1 MRYED
6 YSEIYGVPSYNEFYD
21 SYLYDKYLKS
31 NFKINGERGSFDQ
44 YKQHFDTFN
53 QMSPGKF
60 DQEVLEAYNNQFGF
74 LNEKIADNVVSELAT
89 QNAQQF
95 ARDQRDSQYQALTN
109 DLEAAGINPIYA
121 VNGASASVGNGVGAM
136 QTNMENATTARE
148 QMKIASATASS
159 QIQLNKMQGIASIV
173 GAIGSIIGAFG
184 GAAHNFGLTS
194 AKYLRN
200 GTSNLVHTLS
210 NYVDTTV
217 NKNGEITGSRWR
229 KYN

>member
-1 MRYED
+1 MRYDD
-6 YSEIYGVPSYNEFYD
+6 YREIYGVPTRQEYINSASTVFRNKIGGANFTDEQLAEMFGNGYD
-21 SYLYDKYLKS
+21 DVYGY
-31 NFKINGERGSFDQ
+31 
-44 YKQHFDTFN
+44 
-53 QMSPGKF
+53 
-60 DQEVLEAYNNQFGF
+60 
-74 LNEKIADNVVSELAT
+74 LNEKIADNVVSDLAT

-95 ARDQRDSQYQALTN
+95 AREQRDSQYQALTK
-109 DLEAAGINPIYA
+109 DLDAAGINPIYA

-148 QMKIASATASS
+148 QMKIANATASS

-217 NKNGEITGSRWR
+217 NKNGEIIGSRWR

>member
-6 YSEIYGVPSYNEFYD
+6 YGEIYGVPSRQEY
-21 SYLYDKYLKS
+21 
-31 NFKINGERGSFDQ
+31 INSA
-44 YKQHFDTFN
+44 
-53 QMSPGKF
+53 S
-60 DQEVLEAYNNQFGF
+60 NQFKNKIYGANF
-74 LNEKIADNVVSELAT
+74 TDDQLAEMFGNNYDEVYGYLNEKIADNVVSDIAT

-95 ARDQRDSQYQALTN
+95 AREQRDSQYQALTN

-148 QMKIASATASS
+148 QMKIANATARS
-159 QIQLNKMQGIASIV
+159 QIELNKMQGIASIV
-173 GAIGSIIGAFG
+173 GAIGSIVGAFG

>member
-6 YSEIYGVPSYNEFYD
+6 YSEIYGVPSRQEYINSASTQFRDKIKGVNFTDEQLAEMFGNGYD
-21 SYLYDKYLKS
+21 DVY
-31 NFKINGERGSFDQ
+31 
-44 YKQHFDTFN
+44 
-53 QMSPGKF
+53 
-60 DQEVLEAYNNQFGF
+60 GF
-74 LNEKIADNVVSELAT
+74 LNEKIADNVVSDIAT

-95 ARDQRDSQYQALTN
+95 AREQRDSQYQALTN
-109 DLEAAGINPIYA
+109 DLEASGINPIYA

-148 QMKIASATASS
+148 QMKIANATASS

-229 KYN
+229 KYNKI

>member
-6 YSEIYGVPSYNEFYD
+6 YSEIYGVPTKQEYINSASTQFRNKIQGANFTDEQLAEMFGNGYD
-21 SYLYDKYLKS
+21 
-31 NFKINGERGSFDQ
+31 
-44 YKQHFDTFN
+44 
-53 QMSPGKF
+53 
-60 DQEVLEAYNNQFGF
+60 EVYGY
-74 LNEKIADNVVSELAT
+74 LNEKIADNVVSDLAT

-95 ARDQRDSQYQALTN
+95 AKEQRDSQYQALTN
-109 DLEAAGINPIYA
+109 DLEASGINPIYA

-136 QTNMENATTARE
+136 QTNMENAISARE
-148 QMKIASATASS
+148 QMKIANATANS
-159 QIQLNKMQGIASIV
+159 QIELNKMQGIASIV

>member
-1 MRYED
+1 MKYED
-6 YSEIYGVPSYNEFYD
+6 YTDIYGVPSYDEFYN
-21 SYLYDKYLKS
+21 SYLYDKFLKS
-31 NFKINGERGSFDQ
+31 DLKVNGQKGSFED
-44 YKQHFDTFN
+44 YKKYFSSLVD
-53 QMSPGKF
+53 PYKF
-60 DQEVLEAYNNQFGF
+60 ENEVTEAYNNQFGF
-74 LNEKIADNVVSELAT
+74 LNEKIADNVVSDLAT

-95 ARDQRDSQYQALTN
+95 AREQRDTQYQALTS

-136 QTNMENATTARE
+136 QTNMENATTSRE

-194 AKYLRN
+194 AKYLRS

-210 NYVDTTV
+210 DYVDTTV

>member
-6 YSEIYGVPSYNEFYD
+6 YSDIYGVPSYDEFYN
-21 SYLYDKYLKS
+21 SYLYDKFLKS
-31 NFKINGERGSFDQ
+31 NLKVNGQKGSFGD
-44 YKQHFDTFN
+44 YKKYFSSLVD
-53 QMSPGKF
+53 PYKF
-60 DQEVLEAYNNQFGF
+60 EKDVSEAYNSQFGF
-74 LNEKIADNVVSELAT
+74 LNEKIADNVVSDIAT

-95 ARDQRDSQYQALTN
+95 AREQRDTQYQALTN

-136 QTNMENATTARE
+136 QANMENATTARE
-148 QMKIASATASS
+148 QMKIANATANS

-200 GTSNLVHTLS
+200 GTSNLIHTLS
-210 NYVDTTV
+210 DYVDTTV
-217 NKNGEITGSRWR
+217 NKNGEIIGSRWR